1 MMSEASVP
9 PASGRHSVAVLVAVT
24 VALYANT
31 LLNGFTIDDGFTY
44 ADNPFAHNLANVIH
58 LFDARYFAG
67 SNEATYRPLCTLTY
81 FLDAAL
87 WGNWSGGPHLTNL
100 ALVASMVAAL
110 FAMFRALT
118 GSQRAAFLG
127 AALFALHPVHAEA
140 VNNISFREDL
150 LACLLLPLSWLAY
163 HRATR
168 SRARLFLPLAW
179 TSYLLA
185 ALSKEL
191 ALVFPVLVLLLEA
204 APAARQWRHP
214 RVRAVY
220 LAGLI
225 LCTIVFLLI
234 RFRWMQFAAEG
245 AQTRLG
251 GSLAGTLAADV
262 KIQARYV
269 LLFLLPWRL
278 QALYPASAY
287 TPDLDAAFFLS
298 LSLLSGV
305 GAAVLIFRRS
315 RCLLIGAGWW
325 IVAMGP
331 VANLYPIY
339 NPMAER
345 YVLWPSV
352 GACLWAGCALETA
365 LQSRRRRA
373 VLAACLAAAAAMAA
387 IVIHRNTA
395 WRDDTTLWQTTARTL
410 PDNPLVLA
418 NLATAAYARQDY
430 TGTIALAEAALANA
444 HREPR
449 SMSPV
454 PSHIALGSAWYALGS
469 VERAAAHFQL
479 AERYLPARF
488 DLDAAVF
495 FNLGLVHDARG
506 ELTHAVGYYERA
518 AALTPERAAVWR
530 HLAAARLRL
539 GDRAGAEA
547 DWARARARNRA
558 LPAFADLAAAI
569 DAATRP
575 AATNDPPGDEGGT
588 P

>member
-1 MMSEASVP
+1 MMSEASALA
-9 PASGRHSVAVLVAVT
+9 ASGRRTVMVLIAVT

-44 ADNPFAHNLANVIH
+44 ADNPFVHNLANVVH
-58 LFDARYFAG
+58 LFDARYFTG

-81 FLDAAL
+81 LLDAAL
-87 WGNWSGGPHLTNL
+87 WGGWSGGPHLTNL
-100 ALVASMVAAL
+100 VLYTAIVAAL
-110 FAMFRALT
+110 FTMFRTLT

-150 LACLLLPLSWLAY
+150 LTCLLLPLSWLAY
-163 HRATR
+163 HHATR
-168 SRARLFLPLAW
+168 SRAWLFLPLAW
-179 TSYLLA
+179 LSFLLA

-204 APAARQWRHP
+204 APAARRWRHP
-214 RVRAVY
+214 RVRVVY
-220 LAGLI
+220 LAGLV

-245 AQTRLG
+245 SQTRLG
-251 GSLAGTLAADV
+251 GSLAGTVLADV

-269 LLFLLPWRL
+269 LLFLFPWRL
-278 QALYPASAY
+278 QALYPSSAY

-298 LSLLSGV
+298 LSLLSGI

-315 RCLLIGAGWW
+315 RGLLVGAAWW
-325 IVAMGP
+325 IISMGP
-331 VANLYPIY
+331 VANIYPIY

-345 YVLWPSV
+345 YLLWPSV
-352 GACLWAGCALETA
+352 GACLWAGCALEAA
-365 LQSRRRRA
+365 LRSRRRRA
-373 VLAACLAAAAAMAA
+373 VLAVSITAAAMMAA

-395 WRDDTTLWQTTARTL
+395 WRDDTTLWQSTARTL

-454 PSHIALGSAWYALGS
+454 PSHIALGSAWYALGDLD
-469 VERAAAHFQL
+469 RARAEFHV

-488 DLDAAVF
+488 DLDAAVL
-495 FNLGLVHDARG
+495 FNLGLVYDARG
-506 ELTHAVGYYERA
+506 ELTNALGYYERT
-518 AALTPERAAVWR
+518 AALSPDRTATWR
-530 HLAAARLRL
+530 HLAATRLRL

-547 DWARARARNRA
+547 DWVRARACDHA
-558 LPAFADLAAAI
+558 LPAFADLAAAY
-569 DAATRP
+569 DAASQP
-575 AATNDPPGDEGGT
+575 AATNAFPDADRGAP
-588 P
+588 